1 MTTFDFSDVEA
12 FLDCH
17 PDLFEEYVVRKGKC
31 DTVSRWLK
39 DQQPSKVSLAE
50 EKGGGVPRDPL
61 WPINP
66 DGLRR
71 RSSHLE
77 LRRNFARSKATTAHR
92 TYDEHASHRE
102 HDDSQSSMRRRA
114 LLRKASSLPP
124 TTGHILSA
132 LLESRVNVPQYAS
145 SAIDY
150 KYRLKETNEREFF
163 LELVKDVSNDLDM
176 TNLSYKILINVCIL
190 VDADRCSLFLVE
202 GPSHKKTLVSKLFDV
217 HLGTT
222 VRPSSS
228 TVNTNEVHVPWG
240 KGIIGYVAEHG
251 ETVNIPNA
259 YEDHRFSDEIDK
271 LTGYKTQSILCMTIC
286 NSDGEVIGVVQAIN
300 KNPIGTPFTEDDEKV
315 LQMYLPFCGISISNA
330 KLFSESRKEYERSRA
345 LLEVVNDLFEEQTDL
360 EKIVRKIMQRAV
372 TLLQCERCS
381 VLLLEDIHSPV
392 VKFSKTFE
400 LMSPLCNMDRDIS
413 MEKLSCSDWL
423 INNSIAEL
431 VASTGLPVNISD
443 VCQDP
448 RFDAEADQ
456 ASGFHIRSV
465 LCVPIW
471 NRTHQIIGVAQI
483 LNRLDRRTF
492 NDADQR
498 LFEAFVIF
506 CGLGINNTMMYNQV
520 KKTWAKQSVALDML
534 SYHATCS
541 KVEVDR
547 LKAAKIPLSSE
558 LGIEEFHFNDFS
570 LDNDAMITASLRMF
584 LELGAVQK
592 FKIDYDVLCRWLL
605 TVRKNY
611 RTVAYHNW
619 RHAFNVCQCMF
630 LMITTAGFQ
639 DVLSDAETLA
649 LMVGCLCHDLD
660 HRGTNNAFQAKTG
673 SALALLYGTSATL
686 EHHHFNHAVMILQSE
701 GHNIFANLC
710 SKEYSSVMQL
720 LKQAILS
727 TDLTLHFQRRSKFF
741 DRVLSGEFSWTDEAH
756 RELLRSMLM
765 TACDLGAVT
774 RPWEISKQVAELV
787 TSEFFEQGDR
797 ERSELKLTP
806 AAIFDRN
813 RKDELPALQL
823 EWIDGICKPL
833 YQALM
838 KLNVKLE
845 PMVDGIAANRM
856 KWKELGSSYQQHTH
870 RTAETNQS
878 PDSSQNSQLEFGSN
892 SGPIIFN
899 GRLRSD
905 NENPEFI
912 EDLYNI
918 VDKRDSET
926 DDHSWS
932 ERRGSTIEVV
942 DQEMTANSDCT
953 GSISVQSWNMEQ
965 AILSSDKEEP
975 DTDQEE
981 KERDSSP
988 CLIVP
993 PTAPL
998 GITYIPSSPY
1008 HTSEFSIS
1016 HHRVLYITPQC
1027 SPYHTTVFSIS
1038 HHSVLHITPQSSPY
1052 HTTVFSISHHR
1063 VLHITPQ
1070 SSPYHTSEFSI
1081 SQHRV
1086 LHITPQCSPYHTT
1099 EFSISHHR
1107 VLHITPQSSPYHT
1120 TEFSISHLRVLHIT
1134 PQSSPYHSTEFSISH
1149 HSVLHITPQSS
1160 PYHSTEFSIS
1170 HHRVLHITPQS
1181 SPYHTTEFSMSHHR
1195 VLHITPQSSPY
1206 HTTEFS
1212 ISQHRVLHITPQS
1225 SPYHTTEFSI
1235 SHLRVLH
1242 ITPQSSPYHSTEFS
1256 ISHHRVLHITA
1267 QSSPYHTTEFSIS
1280 HHSVLHITPQSS
1292 PYHTTEFSISHH
1304 SVLHITPQSSPY
1316 HSTVNIHRPEPAS
1329 VNCSVNIH
1337 RSEPASVNYSV
1348 NIHRPEPAGLNC
1360 SVNIHRPEP
1369 AGLNCSVNIHRPE
1382 PASLNCSDNIH
1393 RPEPASVNCSVNI
1406 HRSEPASV
1414 NCSDNIHR
1422 SEPASVNCSVNIHR
1436 SEPASVNCSVNIHRS
1451 EPASVNCSVNI
1462 HRSEPASVNCSV
1474 NIHRSEPASVN
1485 CSVNIHRSEPASVNC
1500 SVNIHGSEPASVN
1513 CSVNTHRPE
1522 PDSL

>member
-17 PDLFEEYVVRKGKC
+17 PDLFEEYLVRKAKC
-31 DTVSRWLK
+31 DQVSRWLK
-39 DQQPSKVSLAE
+39 EHQPSKVSTAE
-50 EKGGGVPRDPL
+50 EKLGAARDPL
-61 WPINP
+61 WPTNP

-71 RSSHLE
+71 RSSHME
-77 LRRNFARSKATTAHR
+77 LRRNFARSKATHAHR
-92 TYDEHASHRE
+92 TYDEHVSLSE
-102 HDDSQSSMRRRA
+102 HESQSTMRRRA

-124 TTGHILSA
+124 TTAHILSA

-163 LELVKDVSNDLDM
+163 LELVKDISNDLDL

-202 GPSHKKTLVSKLFDV
+202 GPAHKRTLVSKFFDV
-217 HLGTT
+217 HSGTT

-228 TVNTNEVHVPWG
+228 TLNSNEVQVPWG

-271 LTGYKTQSILCMTIC
+271 LTGYKTQSILCMAIC

-300 KNPIGTPFTEDDEKV
+300 KNPMGTPFTEDDEKV

-360 EKIVRKIMQRAV
+360 EKIVRKIMQRAL

-381 VLLLEDIHSPV
+381 VLLLEDIDSPV

-483 LNRLDRRTF
+483 LNRLDRKTF

-558 LGIEEFHFNDFS
+558 LGIDEFHFNDFS

-584 LELGAVQK
+584 LELGVVQK
-592 FKIDYDVLCRWLL
+592 FKIDYEVLCRWLL

-619 RHAFNVCQCMF
+619 RHAFNVSQCMF
-630 LMITTAGFQ
+630 VMITTASFQ
-639 DVLSDAETLA
+639 DVLSDAEILA

-710 SKEYSSVMQL
+710 SKEYSNMMQL

-727 TDLTLHFQRRSKFF
+727 TDLTLYFERRTKFF
-741 DRVLSGEFSWTDEAH
+741 ECVLSGEFSWTDEGH
-756 RELLRSMLM
+756 REVLRSMLM
-765 TACDLGAVT
+765 TAGDLGAVT
-774 RPWEISKQVAELV
+774 RPWKISKQVAELV

-833 YQALM
+833 YQALL
-838 KLNVKLE
+838 KLNRKLQ
-845 PMVDGIAANRM
+845 PMVNGIEANRK
-856 KWKELGSSYQQHTH
+856 KWQELCSSYQQTCRVSVSSQSTESDQGPKSHVDK
-870 RTAETNQS
+870 ETNQH
-878 PDSSQNSQLEFGSN
+878 LESTETVKPVENGKFGSK
-892 SGPIIFN
+892 SKC
-899 GRLRSD
+899 D
-905 NENPEFI
+905 NQPA
-912 EDLYNI
+912 
-918 VDKRDSET
+918 S
-926 DDHSWS
+926 
-932 ERRGSTIEVV
+932 
-942 DQEMTANSDCT
+942 A
-953 GSISVQSWNMEQ
+953 
-965 AILSSDKEEP
+965 
-975 DTDQEE
+975 
-981 KERDSSP
+981 
-988 CLIVP
+988 
-993 PTAPL
+993 
-998 GITYIPSSPY
+998 GIT
-1008 HTSEFSIS
+1008 TLAEKK
-1016 HHRVLYITPQC
+1016 
-1027 SPYHTTVFSIS
+1027 
-1038 HHSVLHITPQSSPY
+1038 
-1052 HTTVFSISHHR
+1052 
-1063 VLHITPQ
+1063 
-1070 SSPYHTSEFSI
+1070 
-1081 SQHRV
+1081 
-1086 LHITPQCSPYHTT
+1086 
-1099 EFSISHHR
+1099 
-1107 VLHITPQSSPYHT
+1107 
-1120 TEFSISHLRVLHIT
+1120 
-1134 PQSSPYHSTEFSISH
+1134 
-1149 HSVLHITPQSS
+1149 
-1160 PYHSTEFSIS
+1160 
-1170 HHRVLHITPQS
+1170 
-1181 SPYHTTEFSMSHHR
+1181 
-1195 VLHITPQSSPY
+1195 
-1206 HTTEFS
+1206 
-1212 ISQHRVLHITPQS
+1212 
-1225 SPYHTTEFSI
+1225 
-1235 SHLRVLH
+1235 
-1242 ITPQSSPYHSTEFS
+1242 
-1256 ISHHRVLHITA
+1256 
-1267 QSSPYHTTEFSIS
+1267 
-1280 HHSVLHITPQSS
+1280 
-1292 PYHTTEFSISHH
+1292 
-1304 SVLHITPQSSPY
+1304 
-1316 HSTVNIHRPEPAS
+1316 
-1329 VNCSVNIH
+1329 
-1337 RSEPASVNYSV
+1337 
-1348 NIHRPEPAGLNC
+1348 
-1360 SVNIHRPEP
+1360 
-1369 AGLNCSVNIHRPE
+1369 
-1382 PASLNCSDNIH
+1382 
-1393 RPEPASVNCSVNI
+1393 
-1406 HRSEPASV
+1406 
-1414 NCSDNIHR
+1414 
-1422 SEPASVNCSVNIHR
+1422 
-1436 SEPASVNCSVNIHRS
+1436 
-1451 EPASVNCSVNI
+1451 
-1462 HRSEPASVNCSV
+1462 
-1474 NIHRSEPASVN
+1474 
-1485 CSVNIHRSEPASVNC
+1485 
-1500 SVNIHGSEPASVN
+1500 
-1513 CSVNTHRPE
+1513 
-1522 PDSL
+1522 

>member
-1 MTTFDFSDVEA
+1 MTTFDFSDIEA

-17 PDLFEEYVVRKGKC
+17 PDLFEEYIIRKAKC
-31 DTVSRWLK
+31 DQVSRWLK
-39 DQQPSKVSLAE
+39 EHPPGKVSTAE
-50 EKGGGVPRDPL
+50 EKRGAARDPL
-61 WPINP
+61 WPNNP

-71 RSSHLE
+71 RSSHME
-77 LRRNFARSKATTAHR
+77 LRRNFARSKATTAHW
-92 TYDEHASHRE
+92 TYDEHVSLSE
-102 HDDSQSSMRRRA
+102 HESQSSMRRRA

-124 TTGHILSA
+124 TTAHILSA

-163 LELVKDVSNDLDM
+163 LELVKDISSDLDL

-202 GPSHKKTLVSKLFDV
+202 GPAHKRTLVSKFFDV
-217 HLGTT
+217 HSGTT

-228 TVNTNEVHVPWG
+228 TLNSNEVQVPWG

-251 ETVNIPNA
+251 ETVNIANA

-271 LTGYKTQSILCMTIC
+271 LTGYKTQSILCMAIC

-300 KNPIGTPFTEDDEKV
+300 KNPMGTPFTEDDEKV

-360 EKIVRKIMQRAV
+360 EKIVRKIMQRAL

-381 VLLLEDIHSPV
+381 VLLLEDIDSPV

-471 NRTHQIIGVAQI
+471 NRTHQIIGVAEI
-483 LNRLDRRTF
+483 LNRLDRKTF

-520 KKTWAKQSVALDML
+520 KKAWAKQSVALDML

-558 LGIEEFHFNDFS
+558 LGIDEFHFNDFS
-570 LDNDAMITASLRMF
+570 LDSDAMITASLRMF
-584 LELGAVQK
+584 LELGVVQK
-592 FKIDYDVLCRWLL
+592 FKIDYEVLCRWLL

-619 RHAFNVCQCMF
+619 RHAFNVSQCMF
-630 LMITTAGFQ
+630 VMITTASFQ
-639 DVLSDAETLA
+639 DVLSDAEILA

-710 SKEYSSVMQL
+710 SKEYSNMMQL

-727 TDLTLHFQRRSKFF
+727 TDLTLHFERRTKFF
-741 DRVLSGEFSWTDEAH
+741 EYVLSGEFSWTDEGH
-756 RELLRSMLM
+756 REVLRSMLM

-774 RPWEISKQVAELV
+774 RPWQISKQVAELV

-833 YQALM
+833 YQALL
-838 KLNVKLE
+838 KLNRKLQ
-845 PMVDGIAANRM
+845 PMVDGIDANRK
-856 KWKELGSSYQQHTH
+856 KWQELCSSYEQTH
-870 RTAETNQS
+870 RVSVSIQGTDAAQGPESSDPRAESTQAVTTGGN
-878 PDSSQNSQLEFGSN
+878 DKFGAKPKCGQGLKCRVN
-892 SGPIIFN
+892 
-899 GRLRSD
+899 
-905 NENPEFI
+905 
-912 EDLYNI
+912 
-918 VDKRDSET
+918 RDSC
-926 DDHSWS
+926 D
-932 ERRGSTIEVV
+932 V
-942 DQEMTANSDCT
+942 TA
-953 GSISVQSWNMEQ
+953 
-965 AILSSDKEEP
+965 AAKE
-975 DTDQEE
+975 
-981 KERDSSP
+981 
-988 CLIVP
+988 
-993 PTAPL
+993 
-998 GITYIPSSPY
+998 
-1008 HTSEFSIS
+1008 
-1016 HHRVLYITPQC
+1016 
-1027 SPYHTTVFSIS
+1027 
-1038 HHSVLHITPQSSPY
+1038 
-1052 HTTVFSISHHR
+1052 
-1063 VLHITPQ
+1063 
-1070 SSPYHTSEFSI
+1070 
-1081 SQHRV
+1081 
-1086 LHITPQCSPYHTT
+1086 
-1099 EFSISHHR
+1099 
-1107 VLHITPQSSPYHT
+1107 
-1120 TEFSISHLRVLHIT
+1120 
-1134 PQSSPYHSTEFSISH
+1134 
-1149 HSVLHITPQSS
+1149 
-1160 PYHSTEFSIS
+1160 
-1170 HHRVLHITPQS
+1170 
-1181 SPYHTTEFSMSHHR
+1181 
-1195 VLHITPQSSPY
+1195 
-1206 HTTEFS
+1206 
-1212 ISQHRVLHITPQS
+1212 
-1225 SPYHTTEFSI
+1225 
-1235 SHLRVLH
+1235 
-1242 ITPQSSPYHSTEFS
+1242 
-1256 ISHHRVLHITA
+1256 
-1267 QSSPYHTTEFSIS
+1267 
-1280 HHSVLHITPQSS
+1280 
-1292 PYHTTEFSISHH
+1292 
-1304 SVLHITPQSSPY
+1304 
-1316 HSTVNIHRPEPAS
+1316 
-1329 VNCSVNIH
+1329 
-1337 RSEPASVNYSV
+1337 
-1348 NIHRPEPAGLNC
+1348 
-1360 SVNIHRPEP
+1360 
-1369 AGLNCSVNIHRPE
+1369 
-1382 PASLNCSDNIH
+1382 
-1393 RPEPASVNCSVNI
+1393 
-1406 HRSEPASV
+1406 
-1414 NCSDNIHR
+1414 
-1422 SEPASVNCSVNIHR
+1422 
-1436 SEPASVNCSVNIHRS
+1436 
-1451 EPASVNCSVNI
+1451 
-1462 HRSEPASVNCSV
+1462 
-1474 NIHRSEPASVN
+1474 
-1485 CSVNIHRSEPASVNC
+1485 
-1500 SVNIHGSEPASVN
+1500 
-1513 CSVNTHRPE
+1513 
-1522 PDSL
+1522 